1 VAAERFL
8 GAVGHPLHSRSGG
21 RKVTVTGQA
30 GFPFYEKRKEPTMTL
45 SGANRV
51 PITMLGAA
59 GAGALLWLAGAH
71 VDRSTTGGY
80 WAATG
85 LVVAA
90 GLVFGLS
97 QLRGTGG
104 HPPAM
109 LLFGFVPV
117 LIVAGWVIVGMQ
129 PNSNWFAHHVRSWSG
144 DIGVGSVVRSLGTWI
159 GVLAFGIGA
168 TLATAAE
175 PFGSRRRLAQPTPAD
190 HEVPTPQPQPQPE
203 PVPQPDPKPEPEP
216 VGEET
221 LVR

>member
-1 VAAERFL
+1 
-8 GAVGHPLHSRSGG
+8 
-21 RKVTVTGQA
+21 
-30 GFPFYEKRKEPTMTL
+30 MTL

-51 PITMLGAA
+51 PITVLGAA

-144 DIGVGSVVRSLGTWI
+144 DIGVGTVVRSLGTWI
-159 GVLAFGIGA
+159 GVLAFGPAAGIPLLEGR
-168 TLATAAE
+168 TEVDGKTAVYVCAR
-175 PFGSRRRLAQPTPAD
+175 FACAL
-190 HEVPTPQPQPQPE
+190 
-203 PVPQPDPKPEPEP
+203 PV
-216 VGEET
+216 T
-221 LVR
+221 